1 MTKKLG
7 IKEAAKAMGV
17 NPASAR
23 ARFRKAGI
31 KPKGT
36 SYEWDSQKAMLADT
50 SKTTGPA
57 VKSSN
62 GKKKVVAKSKKV
74 APKRRVKRAGGDAHT
89 EA

>member
-1 MTKKLG
+1 MGKKLG
-7 IKEAAKAMGV
+7 INEAAKAMGV

-23 ARFRKAGI
+23 ARFRKAGV

-50 SKTTGPA
+50 SKTTGPT
-57 VKSSN
+57 KSN

-74 APKRRVKRAGGDAHT
+74 APKRRVKRTGGDAGA